1 MLCAPKNCIPVVPCL
16 FCAPAVSRSVLVV
29 VFDGGW
35 LCFCGVSV
43 SVSDV
48 VWHDVMWLVARCHV
62 MSCVIMSCDVM

>member
-16 FCAPAVSRSVLVV
+16 FCAPAVSRSALVV

-48 VWHDVMWLVARCHV
+48 MWHDVMWLVARCHV
-62 MSCVIMSCDVM
+62 MPCVIMSCDVM